1 MINIAEKC
9 DQRNLVSMQPMKKR
23 YLKPEIKEFGKLVAT
38 TQQEVSVPLE
48 GI

>member
-9 DQRNLVSMQPMKKR
+9 DQRNLVSTQPMKKR
-23 YLKPEIKEFGKLVAT
+23 YFKPEIKEFGKLVAT

>member
-9 DQRNLVSMQPMKKR
+9 DQRNLVSTQPMKKR
-23 YLKPEIKEFGKLVAT
+23 YLKPEIKEFGKVVAT

>member
-9 DQRNLVSMQPMKKR
+9 DQRNLVSTQPMKKR
-23 YLKPEIKEFGKLVAT
+23 YFKPEIKEFGKVVAT
-38 TQQEVSVPLE
+38 TQTEVSVPIE

>member
-9 DQRNLVSMQPMKKR
+9 DQRNLVSTQPMKKR
-23 YLKPEIKEFGKLVAT
+23 YFKPEIKEFGKLVAT
-38 TQQEVSVPLE
+38 TQQEVSVPLG

>member
-23 YLKPEIKEFGKLVAT
+23 YLKPEIKEFGKVVAT
-38 TQQEVSVPLE
+38 TQTEVSVPIE